1 MRIIPL
7 LVALLSLT
15 VAGAAEL
22 SASRTEPLPIAVTA
36 LHMGGRFGDVTIYRP
51 EGAATRMVLFV
62 SGDGGWNLGVVGMA
76 RQLAAEGAIVVGID
90 VRHYL
95 AALAS
100 SRSCVSLAVDL
111 ELLSHD
117 VQKQLQ
123 LPKYLPPILAGYS
136 SGATVVYAALVQA
149 PPGTFSG
156 AMSLGFCADQ
166 DFRSAQLCQGAGLQY
181 TVNRRG
187 DFVLSPAAGLQDSW
201 QVLQGQQDQ
210 VCNPAQVDGFV
221 EQMPNAQ
228 LWRLPKVGHGFGVE
242 RNWAPQFRDAFLRLK
257 EVVPAAELHV
267 STAPEPR
274 VAALPLVEVP
284 ATAAPAP
291 AAAGRLAIVLSG
303 DGGWASL
310 DRKIA
315 AGFAQAGIPVVGIDS
330 LRYFWSG
337 RTPEQAAGDVAALIT
352 HYLSEWHRTRVD
364 LVGYSFGADVLPFI
378 VNRLPA
384 ATAARLSS
392 VTLVEPSQSATF
404 EIHVSNWLP
413 GITTPGEPLA
423 PELARL
429 KPAPLC
435 LYGGG
440 GERSICSDLPAAQS
454 AQIGTGHHLGGDA
467 DSVVD
472 RILRLPP
479 ALQD

>member
-1 MRIIPL
+1 MIPL
-7 LVALLSLT
+7 VFALLAI
-15 VAGAAEL
+15 VAEAAEL
-22 SASRTEPLPIAVTA
+22 PAPQAGLSASAT
-36 LHMGGRFGDVTIYRP
+36 LHVGGRFGDVTIYRP
-51 EGAATRMVLFV
+51 AGAATRMVLFV

-76 RQLAAEGAIVVGID
+76 RQLAAQGAIVVGIN

-100 SRSCVSLAVDL
+100 NRSCVSLAADF

-136 SGATVVYAALVQA
+136 SGATVVYAALAQA

-166 DFRSAQLCQGAGLQY
+166 DFHSTQLCAGAGLHY
-181 TVNRRG
+181 TVNQRG
-187 DFVLSPAAGLQDSW
+187 DFVFAPAAGMQDSW

-210 VCNPAQVDGFV
+210 VCSPAQVDAFV
-221 EQMPNAQ
+221 ADMPRAQ

-242 RNWAPQFRDAFLRLK
+242 RNWAPQFRDAYLRL
-257 EVVPAAELHV
+257 EAVMPAAEQHV
-267 STAPEPR
+267 STAPDAR
-274 VAALPLVEVP
+274 ITGLPLVEVT
-284 ATAAPAP
+284 ATAEPNA
-291 AAAGRLAIVLSG
+291 AAAGRLAVVLSG

-310 DRKIA
+310 DRRIA
-315 AGFAQAGIPVVGIDS
+315 SSFAQQGIPVVGIDS

-337 RTPEQAAGDVAALIT
+337 RTPEQAASDVAALIS
-352 HYLSEWHRTRVD
+352 HYMLEWHRARVD

-384 ATAARLSS
+384 AIAARVSS

-413 GITTPGEPLA
+413 GVTTPGAPLA

-429 KPAPLC
+429 KPPPLC
-435 LYGGG
+435 IYGGG
-440 GERSICSDLPAAQS
+440 GERSICSDLPATQA
-454 AQIGTGHHLGGDA
+454 AQIGTGHHLGGDG
-467 DSVVD
+467 DPIVD
-472 RILRLPP
+472 RILRLPA
-479 ALQD
+479 ALQE